1 MFYHCYLILFIFFL
15 CWPLDLRT
23 SKWTAREYVM
33 NSWGYGVVLISR
45 DLILCL
51 VPLFFG
57 EMGKLSQI
65 LPKIDGAFICRVLV
79 TKTAQRMKTG
89 DILYKEG

>member
-1 MFYHCYLILFIFFL
+1 MFYHCYLILFIFSL
-15 CWPLDLRT
+15 LASRSQNQQMDG
-23 SKWTAREYVM
+23 SYVM